1 MRVGRVGEY
10 LLVLADGFLEQF
22 CVVLTVSACQCQK
35 EKAEGLRHAE
45 EQKCLP
51 AECWPELLKHR
62 NRLFA
67 CNAVNGD

>member
-22 CVVLTVSACQCQK
+22 CAVLTASACQCQK
-35 EKAEGLRHAE
+35 EKAEGLRHAQ

-51 AECWPELLKHR
+51 AE
-62 NRLFA
+62 
-67 CNAVNGD
+67 